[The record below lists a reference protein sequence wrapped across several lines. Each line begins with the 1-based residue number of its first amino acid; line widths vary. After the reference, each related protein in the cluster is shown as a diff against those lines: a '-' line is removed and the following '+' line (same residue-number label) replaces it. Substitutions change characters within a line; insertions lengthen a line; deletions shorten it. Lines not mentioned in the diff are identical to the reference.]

1 MGRLRPTLLQLFLL
15 PITYGR
21 NTIMQREYEVEV
33 TIIGT
38 ANVRVQADSDAEAQ
52 AKAEESVSVIQ
63 GENWQYDATGVREH
77 WVAET
82 PDEALVVG
90 A

>member
-1 MGRLRPTLLQLFLL
+1 
-15 PITYGR
+15 
-21 NTIMQREYEVEV
+21 MQREYEVEV

-38 ANVRVQADSDAEAQ
+38 ANVRVKADSDNEAQ
-52 AKAEESVSVIQ
+52 ALAEQQVTVLH

-82 PDEALVVG
+82 PDEALIVG